1 MPGVKLKTGQECLYR
16 KRSGGEVRER
26 TGSSLQRCK
35 TVFWGGQMIYLSE
48 VRSDEASKP
57 DMRKRGGG
65 RERAG
70 HLSAGHELVK
80 VMKH

>member
-1 MPGVKLKTGQECLYR
+1 M
-16 KRSGGEVRER
+16 
-26 TGSSLQRCK
+26 
-35 TVFWGGQMIYLSE
+35 FWGGQMIYLSE

-65 RERAG
+65 RGRAG